1 MLSSKKRTCY
11 YYERATDLKPKG
23 YFFLSGC
30 SVQACQ
36 DASIERKHPNTFE
49 VSHPVRRTFY
59 VQAPS
64 TAVRDEWISEIQS
77 LLNEDRAGREKEIK
91 SFIDDTFGAKESLKW
106 SAFVV
111 RLREVIGDVDTR
123 DEDVL
128 HYIMHRLADDVGQP
142 TDTVTAA
149 QVRAYLNAFG
159 FVEDSFDKLRLVAES
174 FVGAQTPA
182 SAERMLSG
190 AESGTYITSVEKEG
204 RGQFVISVVD
214 KKKVVHK
221 TVTWDYSADQFFIE
235 EDVASHNLPPVF
247 RSIESCLKN
256 SRAWNAWTT
265 PHKSDFGDYAQTF
278 ATERKAAAEAEA
290 KAAADAKK
298 AKEKKSKAKE
308 APAAAAADTDD
319 NDVDSA
325 PKEKSKGSKVKGSKV
340 KKGSAVKKA
349 KADDE

>member
-1 MLSSKKRTCY
+1 VLSAKKRTCY

-30 SVQACQ
+30 SVSACQ

-77 LLNEDRAGREKEIK
+77 LLNEDRTGREREIK

-111 RLREVIGDVDTR
+111 RLREVIGDIDVR

-128 HYIMHRLADDVGQP
+128 HYILHRLADDVAQP
-142 TDTVTAA
+142 TDSVTAA
-149 QVRAYLNAFG
+149 QVRTYLNAFG

-174 FVGAQTPA
+174 FAGIHTAASADRLLGGAQP
-182 SAERMLSG
+182 G
-190 AESGTYITSVEKEG
+190 AYVTSVEKS

-265 PHKSDFGDYAQTF
+265 PHKSDFADFAQTF
-278 ATERKAAAEAEA
+278 ATERKAAAEADA
-290 KAAADAKK
+290 KAAAEK
-298 AKEKKSKAKE
+298 ASKSKDKKSKEKE
-308 APAAAAADTDD
+308 APAALRPTTTTTTP
-319 NDVDSA
+319 SPRRSPRA
-325 PKEKSKGSKVKGSKV
+325 PR
-340 KKGSAVKKA
+340 
-349 KADDE
+349 